1 LELLKRGQFLLRKWR
16 SNEPRVLQS
25 FPNQE
30 ADKLFIIDK
39 DTAKALGLLWN
50 STLDTL
56 QYKTDLIKQKTV
68 TKRTGFSR
76 ISQVFD
82 PLGLVGFILIKEKI
96 FMQKLWAEDL
106 Q

>member
-1 LELLKRGQFLLRKWR
+1 
-16 SNEPRVLQS
+16 LQS
-25 FPNQE
+25 LPNQE
-30 ADKLFIIDK
+30 ADELFIVDK

-68 TKRTGFSR
+68 TKRAALSR

-82 PLGLVGFILIKEKI
+82 PLGLMGPILIRGKI
-96 FMQKLWAEDL
+96 FMQKL
-106 Q
+106 